1 VTGDSSARWPWWGAV
16 ADWRNWRLPVKL
28 AAVLAVPVLVAVG
41 AGVVQIRGYV
51 KASEGYSAMQRMVT
65 LRAGLDPL
73 ITAVQAERAFA
84 ARRGENAGVD
94 ARRFKEL
101 TRATDTAAAGV
112 HNLIERTTSLG
123 EVTNA
128 RFRDVTVQL
137 DGLPQLRERLAAGSV
152 DLASAI
158 GAYSVVLRA
167 LLDFDQAMVG
177 DFGDPALSGTAT
189 ALHNLAMAGEQ
200 MSWQHATVL
209 AGISRGALLD
219 DERTMLEQSWT
230 RQQDKL
236 ADFSAVATPQQQ
248 AEYRATVAGGD
259 VDGRN
264 GLLQLVRDDPEVV
277 RGGIDLD
284 VWHDGSVGTSRQL
297 GIALRSLEDQLTRA
311 ATRLQ
316 DETSDRAGAASVI
329 LLASLF
335 AAGAVGFVV
344 GRNLLRSLRALR
356 GAALDVARH
365 RLPTLV
371 AQLRE
376 NAAPDVT
383 VDPVPV
389 HTTDELGQL
398 ARAFDAVHRQAVSSA
413 AEQAELRT
421 AMRNAFIN
429 LSRRSQGLVE
439 RQLRLMEELERQE
452 EDPEQLAGL
461 FKLDNLATRM
471 RRNNENLMVLSG
483 SDVARRFTRPVALA
497 DVLRAAASEIEQYQR
512 VVVQAAPSVEVVG
525 YAAGD
530 LVRLVAELLDNATTF
545 SPPSTQVVVGGRAR
559 PGGGVLV
566 DVLDAGVGM
575 SEEDLAVAN
584 RKIALATADDSAEL
598 PVSRQLGL
606 YVVGRLAGR
615 HGIQVALREQGEG
628 VRAVVALPAELV
640 RAVTSPAARPA
651 AAPPIALAAFGAP
664 ASAGSPSSAPVP
676 ADRIAGPP
684 AATRTADRTPAA
696 PAFGA
701 PTAAGSPEIG
711 PTAAGTSAAGTSVA
725 GTSTAGSPA
734 AAPARAEPRPTGPA
748 PADRTSA
755 RPATTATPTTATPT
769 TGTPATPPRGD
780 GWAPFRGRAVTAAP
794 AASGGSAPPAAP
806 EAPPRGA
813 PGSAPGAPAPHPA
826 APTSAPGATGPAPGP
841 PPARPGS
848 TWFTGPQVPTRSGE
862 PARHR
867 AVEQSGTAEV
877 PGQGEAPVQQGDAA
891 LPKRRPRSNLVAERP
906 GAPDAV
912 APVRRDPN
920 ATRGFLASY
929 QTGVR
934 QGVRDSGEN
943 RTGREST
950 T

>member
-1 VTGDSSARWPWWGAV
+1 MTGDNSARRQWWGAV

-28 AAVLAVPVLVAVG
+28 AAVLAVPVIVAVG

-51 KASEGYSAMQRMVT
+51 RAADGYTASRHMVT

-73 ITAVQAERAFA
+73 ISGVQAERAFS
-84 ARRGENAGVD
+84 ARRGENAGVNE
-94 ARRFKEL
+94 RRFKDL
-101 TRATDTAAAGV
+101 TRATDAAAAGV
-112 HNLIERTTSLG
+112 RNLMERATSLG
-123 EVTNA
+123 DVASA
-128 RFRDVTVQL
+128 RFLDATVQL
-137 DGLPQLRERLAAGSV
+137 DGLPQLRGRVLAGGV

-158 GAYSVVLRA
+158 GGYTVVLRA

-189 ALHNLAMAGEQ
+189 ALHNLAMADEQ

-209 AGISRGALLD
+209 AGISRGALAD
-219 DERTMLEQSWT
+219 DERTALEQSWT
-230 RQQDKL
+230 RQQDKI
-236 ADFSAVATPQQQ
+236 ADFDAVATPRQQ
-248 AEYRATVAGGD
+248 ADYRATIAGLP
-259 VDGRN
+259 VDTRN
-264 GLLQLVRDDPEVV
+264 SLLQQV
-277 RGGIDLD
+277 RGDPDRIAAVDAEA
-284 VWHDGSVGTSRQL
+284 WHSGSVGTAERFDVV
-297 GIALRSLEDQLTRA
+297 LRGLENQLTEA

-316 DETSDRAGAASVI
+316 DETSDRAGAASVV

-344 GRNLLRSLRALR
+344 GRNMLRSLRALR
-356 GAALDVARH
+356 VAALDVAQH

-371 AQLRE
+371 AQLRD

-383 VDPVPV
+383 VEPVPV

-421 AMRNAFIN
+421 GMRNAFIN

-452 EDPEQLAGL
+452 ENPEQLANL

-471 RRNNENLMVLSG
+471 RRNNENLIVLSG
-483 SDVARRFTRPVALA
+483 SDVARRFTRPVPLG

-512 VVVQAAPSVEVVG
+512 VVVQATPSVEVVG

-530 LVRLVAELLDNATTF
+530 LVRLVAELMDNAASF

-566 DVLDAGVGM
+566 DVLDVGVGM

-584 RKIALATADDSAEL
+584 RKIALAAADDSAEL
-598 PVSRQLGL
+598 PVARRLGL

-615 HGIQVALREQGEG
+615 HGVQVALRDHGEG
-628 VRAVVALPAELV
+628 VRAVVALPADLV
-640 RAVTSPAARPA
+640 RAAPPPGARPA
-651 AAPPIALAAFGAP
+651 AGPQTSRHAAAPPAFGLPAAPTTPAPTTPAPTTAAPTTPAPVAAAAPNPAP
-664 ASAGSPSSAPVP
+664 ASATPNPAPN
-676 ADRIAGPP
+676 
-684 AATRTADRTPAA
+684 
-696 PAFGA
+696 
-701 PTAAGSPEIG
+701 
-711 PTAAGTSAAGTSVA
+711 
-725 GTSTAGSPA
+725 A
-734 AAPARAEPRPTGPA
+734 AAPDFP
-748 PADRTSA
+748 
-755 RPATTATPTTATPT
+755 
-769 TGTPATPPRGD
+769 TPA
-780 GWAPFRGRAVTAAP
+780 TAAP
-794 AASGGSAPPAAP
+794 AGPGHHATAAHPAASRESGWTSFQGHTVEPVSSVFNGFVPPDAPSPAPGVPTRSAPGAHGAPADP
-806 EAPPRGA
+806 TGAPP
-813 PGSAPGAPAPHPA
+813 SAPGAPTPATRAPA
-826 APTSAPGATGPAPGP
+826 GP
-841 PPARPGS
+841 RPGS
-848 TWFTGPQVPTRSGE
+848 TWFTGRRNAVE
-862 PARHR
+862 PSRLPP
-867 AVEQSGTAEV
+867 VEQSGHARV
-877 PGQGEAPVQQGDAA
+877 PGQGEAPVQENNAE

-912 APVRRDPN
+912 APVRRDAN

-934 QGVRDSGEN
+934 QGVRDSGEH
-943 RTGREST
+943 RTGRENT